1 MSLAVV
7 WETLVFVSSVQEQ
20 VLYIWLDLVKISLFG
35 LVVVGEY
42 VVCKRK
48 KE

>member
-7 WETLVFVSSVQEQ
+7 WETLVCVSFIQEQ
-20 VLYIWLDLVKISLFG
+20 VLYIRLDSVKISLFG

-42 VVCKRK
+42 VVC
-48 KE
+48 